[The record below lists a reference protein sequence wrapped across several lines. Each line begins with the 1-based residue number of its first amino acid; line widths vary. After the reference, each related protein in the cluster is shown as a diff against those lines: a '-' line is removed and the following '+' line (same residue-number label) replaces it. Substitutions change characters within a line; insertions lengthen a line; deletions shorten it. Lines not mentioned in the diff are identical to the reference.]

1 MTIEHNPLLL
11 LRTRRFLPLFLTQ
24 FLGAFN
30 DNVLK
35 QGLMLL
41 VTFQAGA
48 FLGLSPAITVTVA
61 NGLFVL
67 PMFLFSASAGQV
79 ADTFDKAVLTRWIKT
94 VEIGIAGIAFWGF
107 WVHSVPILLGALFL
121 MGLHSTFF
129 GPIKYSI
136 LPQHL
141 KAEEVV
147 GGNAWV
153 ESATFVAILLG
164 SIVGGVLISLHKG
177 AQWTGAACVLFAILG
192 WIAARPIPSA
202 PPLGK
207 VQINWN
213 PFSEIARN
221 LRIASGDRAVFLAMA
236 GISWFWFYGLLLQSQ
251 LPAYVSVVLGGQE
264 ALSTFLSAVFI
275 VGIALGSLVAER
287 ASGGKVELGLVP
299 MGSLGLTLFGIDLFF
314 ASPASPGH
322 ALGIADFL
330 AQAGSWRIIADF
342 ALLGAFGGL
351 YTIPLYVMI
360 QTRCPAEYRSRI
372 VAANNVLNAAFMVAS
387 ALLTVAGLGKGL
399 SIPQLFL
406 IGALMNLAV
415 ALFIYKQVPEFLQ
428 RLVVW
433 LIVHAVYRV
442 RAQGHAHIPAEGPA
456 LLICNHVSYMDPLII
471 MAESRR
477 PVRFVMDHR
486 IFAKPLIRF
495 VFKEARAI
503 PIAPAK
509 DDPVMLERA
518 YDEVAAALTN
528 GELVAIFPE
537 GRITDTG
544 ELYPFKGGVNK
555 IVERTPVPVVP
566 LAISGLW
573 GSFFSR
579 KGGAAMTRPL
589 RRGVFN
595 RIDFAVG
602 PALAP
607 QAATPEALQ
616 AEVARLRTRP

>member
-1 MTIEHNPLLL
+1 MTTEHNPLLL

-41 VTFQAGA
+41 VTFQGGA
-48 FLGLSPAITVTVA
+48 FLGLPPAITVTVA

-79 ADTFDKAVLTRWIKT
+79 ADAFDKAVLTRWIKT
-94 VEIGIAGIAFWGF
+94 VEIGIAGVAFWGF
-107 WVHSVPILLGALFL
+107 WVHSVPVLLAALFL

-141 KAEEVV
+141 KPEEVV

-164 SIVGGVLISLHKG
+164 SIVGGVLISLPAG
-177 AQWTGAACVLFAILG
+177 AQWTGGACVLFAVLG
-192 WIAARPIPSA
+192 WIAARPIPTA
-202 PPLGK
+202 PPLARVK
-207 VQINWN
+207 MNWN

-221 LRIASGDRAVFLAMA
+221 LKIASGNRAVFLAMI

-251 LPAYVSVVLGGQE
+251 LPAYVSTVLGGEE
-264 ALSTFLSAVFI
+264 ALSTFLSAIFI
-275 VGIALGSLVAER
+275 VGIALGSLAAER

-299 MGSLGLTLFGIDLFF
+299 MGSLGLTLFGIDLFL
-314 ASPASPGH
+314 ASPAHPAHGI
-322 ALGIADFL
+322 GIAAFL
-330 AQAGSWRIIADF
+330 AQPGSWRIIADF

-360 QTRCPAEYRSRI
+360 QTRCPGEYRSRI

-387 ALLTVAGLGKGL
+387 ALLTIVGLGKGL

-433 LIVHAVYRV
+433 LLVHTVYRV
-442 RAQGHAHIPAEGPA
+442 RGEGHAHIPAEGPA

-486 IFAKPLIRF
+486 IFAKPFMRF

-509 DDPVMLERA
+509 EDPAMLDRA
-518 YDEVAAALTN
+518 YDEVALALSR

-544 ELYPFKGGVNK
+544 ELYPFRGGVNK
-555 IVERTPVPVVP
+555 IVERTPVPVIP

-579 KGGAAMTRPL
+579 KDGPAMTRPL
-589 RRGVFN
+589 RRGLFN
-595 RIDFAVG
+595 RIDLAVG
-602 PALAP
+602 PAVAP
-607 QAATPEALQ
+607 QAATPELLQ